1 MIEKIYEMIE
11 KMFFP
16 SIGCILIS
24 LLSIFFGLLFK
35 GIDRKIVAR
44 MQKRVGPPIKQPF
57 LDVAKL
63 MIKENVIPETA
74 VKWMYNIAPIICL
87 ASSILLMLYIPI
99 PGLEKIQL
107 HTENDI
113 ILIVY
118 IFIIPALAMVAGG
131 FASGSP
137 FATIGA
143 QREMVTMISYEFP
156 LAISVIA
163 IAWKLSA
170 FSENVFA
177 LSFISSNPILSNV
190 GLIGF
195 IGSILLLLSLII
207 VIPGEVAKIP
217 FDVAEAETEIA
228 QGVLVEYSG
237 RNLALFYMADGVRI
251 FAMASLIVNIFFPY
265 NISSILGLS
274 GYPSTIA
281 DFIFF
286 LLKVFLL
293 IFFSVT
299 IIRAGMARLRI
310 NQVVTSYWVTITLI
324 SLVGLLLLIWDN
336 QFAISLP
343 W

>member
-1 MIEKIYEMIE
+1 MIEKI
-11 KMFFP
+11 FFAT
-16 SIGCILIS
+16 IGCILIA

-44 MQKRVGPPIKQPF
+44 MQKRVGPPIRQPF
-57 LDVAKL
+57 LDVTKL
-63 MIKENVIPETA
+63 MAKENIVPENA
-74 VKWMYNIAPIICL
+74 VRWMYNIAPLICL

-107 HTENDI
+107 HAENDI
-113 ILIVY
+113 ILTVY
-118 IFIIPALAMVAGG
+118 IFILPALAMVAGG

-156 LAISVIA
+156 LAVSVIA
-163 IAWKLSA
+163 IAWKLSEI
-170 FSENVFA
+170 SDNVFTI
-177 LSFISSNPILSNV
+177 SFISSHPVFNTV

-195 IGSILLLLSLII
+195 IGVIILLLSLLI

-228 QGVLVEYSG
+228 QGMLVEYSG

-251 FAMASLIVNIFFPY
+251 FAIASLIVNIFFPY
-265 NISSILGLS
+265 NISSLIGFS
-274 GYPSTIA
+274 GYLAYIS
-281 DFIFF
+281 DFLFF

-293 IFFSVT
+293 IFFSIT

-310 NQVVTSYWVTITLI
+310 TQVVTSYWVTITLI
-324 SLVGLLLLIWDN
+324 SLIGLLLLIWDN
-336 QFAISLP
+336 QFKMSLP

>member
-1 MIEKIYEMIE
+1 MIEKI
-11 KMFFP
+11 FFAV
-16 SIGCILIS
+16 IGCILIA
-24 LLSIFFGLLFK
+24 LISIFFGLLFK

-44 MQKRVGPPIKQPF
+44 MQKRVGPPIRQPF

-63 MIKENVIPETA
+63 MTKENIVPENA
-74 VKWMYNIAPIICL
+74 VRWMYNLAPLVCL
-87 ASSILLMLYIPI
+87 ASSILLLLYIPI

-107 HTENDI
+107 NGENDI
-113 ILIVY
+113 ILVVY

-131 FASGSP
+131 FSSGSP

-163 IAWKLSA
+163 IAWKLSTI
-170 FSENVFA
+170 FSENVFTI
-177 LSFISSNPILSNV
+177 SFISSNPIFNNV
-190 GLIGF
+190 GLVGF
-195 IGSILLLLSLII
+195 IGLIILLFSLII

-228 QGVLVEYSG
+228 QGLVVEYSG

-251 FAMASLIVNIFFPY
+251 FAMASLVVNIFFPY
-265 NISSILGLS
+265 NISNIVGLT
-274 GYPSTIA
+274 GYLATIS
-281 DFIFF
+281 DFLFF

-293 IFFSVT
+293 IFFSIT

-310 NQVVTSYWVTITLI
+310 TQVVTSYWVTITLI
-324 SLVGLLLLIWDN
+324 SLIGLLLLIWDN

>member
-1 MIEKIYEMIE
+1 MIEKIFLAVIG
-11 KMFFP
+11 
-16 SIGCILIS
+16 SIFIAFI
-24 LLSIFFGLLFK
+24 SIFFGLLFK

-44 MQKRVGPPIKQPF
+44 MQKRVGPPIRQPF

-63 MIKENVIPETA
+63 MVKENVIPENA
-74 VKWMYNIAPIICL
+74 VAWMYNLAPLICL

-107 HTENDI
+107 HGENDI

-131 FASGSP
+131 FASSSP

-143 QREMVTMISYEFP
+143 QREMVTMMSYEFP
-156 LAISVIA
+156 LAVGVIA
-163 IAWKLSA
+163 IAWKLSTI
-170 FSENVFA
+170 FSENVFTI
-177 LSFISSNPILSNV
+177 SFISSNPVFNNV

-195 IGSILLLLSLII
+195 IGIIILLLSIII

-228 QGVLVEYSG
+228 QGLLVEYSG

-251 FAMASLIVNIFFPY
+251 FAMACLVVNIFFPY
-265 NISSILGLS
+265 NISDIFGLS
-274 GYPSTIA
+274 GYIAIIA
-281 DFIFF
+281 DFLFF
-286 LLKVFLL
+286 LMKVFLL
-293 IFFSVT
+293 MFFSIT
-299 IIRAGMARLRI
+299 LIRAGVARLRI
-310 NQVVTSYWVTITLI
+310 TQVVTSYWVTVTLL
-324 SLVGLLLLIWDN
+324 SLIGLLLLIWDN